1 MKIDK
6 LTPYGDRRLQRIN
19 ARPSYVE
26 WTKTAFH
33 DRNRDCGIAGL
44 KENFSRDRGIEEP
57 CWRPSK

>member
-1 MKIDK
+1 MNDIVILVKIDK

-33 DRNRDCGIAGL
+33 DRNRD
-44 KENFSRDRGIEEP
+44 
-57 CWRPSK
+57 